1 MEFQK
6 AINSSDKD
14 SLKKGSKFMISKKKN
29 YNINKE
35 IRINKPMLR
44 SNLTVLSIKHNSI
57 VSKWNSKILKIC
69 LT

>member
-6 AINSSDKD
+6 IINSSDKD

-35 IRINKPMLR
+35 IRVNKPMLR
-44 SNLTVLSIKHNSI
+44 SNLIVLSIKHNSI
-57 VSKWNSKILKIC
+57 V
-69 LT
+69 

>member
-6 AINSSDKD
+6 TINSSDKD

-44 SNLTVLSIKHNSI
+44 SNLIVLSIK
-57 VSKWNSKILKIC
+57 
-69 LT
+69 T